1 MAENLIYWTPQTQL
15 LEPALTLM
23 FDRLDA
29 VIWRNDLVLSGQSV
43 VRWSSRGQAD
53 LPVVKPGE
61 RYVLRRVV
69 QQDERMFVYVVVQFY
84 DRNGQV
90 LGSETRDEVEMS
102 FQVPYETAY
111 WTIDLQGAGTGE
123 ITFNYF
129 TLRESM
135 PGVLTE
141 TDQRLHETVL
151 YQTSPQ
157 QRQDMLR
164 VVFVEPDNRQLMY
177 PHQELLGDEAVLVV
191 ADERPL
197 ANFYLPDA
205 QQSDYDGTLKTCVLE
220 TQKKYRAK
228 QVVMVGYGPISSY
241 AALRFAKLLK
251 AEAWISEDA
260 LEHPKMYFYHNLGQ
274 WQQQVKRLAEST
286 VTLAVMKSH
295 ASEILRDKPYLA
307 PSPAQTILAPASRVQ
322 RLKRLGEMDTQR
334 ALSRQLQPK
343 KGFFKRR

>member
-1 MAENLIYWTPQTQL
+1 MAENLIYWTPQTQR
-15 LEPALTLM
+15 LEPALTVT
-23 FDRLDA
+23 FERLDS
-29 VIWRNDLVLSGQSV
+29 VIWRNELVLSGQSV

-61 RYVLRRVV
+61 RYILRRVV

-90 LGSETRDEVEMS
+90 LWSETRDEEEMIL
-102 FQVPYETAY
+102 QVPYDTAY

-123 ITFNYF
+123 INFNYL

-135 PGVLTE
+135 PGILTE
-141 TDQRLHETVL
+141 IDQRLTQSIV
-151 YQTSPQ
+151 YQTAPQ
-157 QRQDMLR
+157 QHQEMLR
-164 VVFVEPDNRQLMY
+164 VIFVEPNNRQLMY
-177 PHQELLGDEAVLVV
+177 PDMTLVGDEAVLMI

-197 ANFYLPDA
+197 ANFYLPDDE
-205 QQSDYDGTLKTCVLE
+205 QIDYDATVKTLIND

-228 QVVMVGYGPISSY
+228 KLVMVGYGPISSY
-241 AALRFAKLLK
+241 AALRFAKQLK
-251 AEAWISEDA
+251 AEAWVSEDA

-274 WQQQVKRLAEST
+274 WQQQAVRLSQSA
-286 VTLAVMKSH
+286 VTLAVVKSH
-295 ASEILRDKPYLA
+295 ATEFLRDLPYL
-307 PSPAQTILAPASRVQ
+307 SPTSAHELLAPASRVQ
-322 RLKRLGEMDTQR
+322 RLKRLGEMDKQR